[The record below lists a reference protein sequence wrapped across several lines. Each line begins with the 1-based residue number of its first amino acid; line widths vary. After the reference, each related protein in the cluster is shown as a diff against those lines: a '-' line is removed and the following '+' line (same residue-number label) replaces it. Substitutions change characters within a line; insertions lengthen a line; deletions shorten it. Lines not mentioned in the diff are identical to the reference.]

1 MARISTYAIDTVVQL
16 LDKWIGTDSNGGTT
30 KNFTAQSIADLFNE
44 HGSIGILGQNN
55 FFFQTDL
62 IGGRKAG
69 SISFEFG
76 GGNNTAFSAL
86 TTIKVSKFS
95 AADKLILQYLQSL
108 VGEYIMLA
116 QVDDLNNFGVYR
128 LDSLIQDTIETD
140 FYDANFTL
148 VKHNGSLV
156 SEEYYGIAAVPVPVS
171 QSGDKHFTYTRLS
184 ASNTWTITHN
194 LDKFPSVSVVDSG
207 NNVVI
212 GDIQY
217 TNTNELTITFNA
229 SFSGK
234 AYLN

>member
-1 MARISTYAIDTVVQL
+1 M
-16 LDKWIGTDSNGGTT
+16 
-30 KNFTAQSIADLFNE
+30 
-44 HGSIGILGQNN
+44 
-55 FFFQTDL
+55 
-62 IGGRKAG
+62 
-69 SISFEFG
+69 
-76 GGNNTAFSAL
+76 
-86 TTIKVSKFS
+86 SKFS

-108 VGEYIMLA
+108 VGEYVMLA

-128 LDSLIQDTIETD
+128 LDSLIQDTVETD

-148 VKHNGSLV
+148 VKHNGSLA
-156 SEEYYGIAAVPVPVS
+156 SEKFYGIAAVPIPVS
-171 QSGDKHFTYTRLS
+171 QAGDKHFTYTQLS
-184 ASNTWTITHN
+184 ASNTWNITHN

-217 TNTNELTITFNA
+217 TNTDELTITFNA